1 MILAILLSNEE
12 GKLVENLSVSMNEW
26 KGSWMRRLQ
35 VATRTDILYLFGQES
50 VFLSGKSQGIW
61 KVMVAVTMG
70 ERALY
75 PTTNILQLVDTITYT
90 NLEIGVV
97 F

>member
-1 MILAILLSNEE
+1 
-12 GKLVENLSVSMNEW
+12 
-26 KGSWMRRLQ
+26 
-35 VATRTDILYLFGQES
+35 
-50 VFLSGKSQGIW
+50 
-61 KVMVAVTMG
+61 MVAVTMG